1 MTVLY
6 VSKNTRAPDTPGSE
20 PHLQRRQ
27 RDAALAAWE
36 RADALHD
43 RKATEW
49 QAVLDK
55 DHAEIYKHA
64 AARLAKIYSDKER
77 YLHHKPR
84 ASKQHKKQLVQH
96 CRKPWKEPFH
106 RWQPHRSGYQ
116 RSACGER
123 VHQALTATTIEERLE
138 QVCPQLQ
145 LEASKS
151 RAPQPTQAN
160 PEKDHQSTGHCQSF
174 GQADQPAI
182 KHPAYPRRNKRVS
195 CINRLYDQP
204 HPGHASHTLW
214 QRGDRSHCKNCCTQT
229 QTDAQNRPILRIALQ
244 KTCKGAAIISGSP
257 PITEIFRRQTVKASQ
272 IETSHPEAGTP
283 ATASDTSQAHALL
296 PEGHEPQP
304 QSVRQA
310 QRNTSETTS
319 PLAPR
324 QLIYS
329 EATSA
334 PRAPGLSD
342 SQISQLP
349 ISELR
354 YAGSLQA
361 MTPSRLLACRSS
373 CPHQWKATSLQ
384 HQRSSNSWLR
394 SPRAHH
400 KLLRPCWRRGPSR
413 PGGLLLAGEVR
424 LQAAAAAAPAK
435 VPSCNSSKRHFRKNM
450 HTCIHSIPFHSIP
463 FHSIPFHSIHYITL
477 HYITLHC
484 IALHCITLHYITLHT

>member
-1 MTVLY
+1 MLSMTGKPLNGKLCLTRIMLRSTNMQQQDWLRSTPTRSAIFTTSQGRPNSTRSSLSNTVASLG
-6 VSKNTRAPDTPGSE
+6 KNLSTDGN
-20 PHLQRRQ
+20 H
-27 RDAALAAWE
+27 
-36 RADALHD
+36 
-43 RKATEW
+43 TEVGTN
-49 QAVLDK
+49 AVLVG
-55 DHAEIYKHA
+55 
-64 AARLAKIYSDKER
+64 KEST
-77 YLHHKPR
+77 KP
-84 ASKQHKKQLVQH
+84 S
-96 CRKPWKEPFH
+96 PP
-106 RWQPHRSGYQ
+106 
-116 RSACGER
+116 
-123 VHQALTATTIEERLE
+123 
-138 QVCPQLQ
+138 PQLKNDWNRCA
-145 LEASKS
+145 LNFSL
-151 RAPQPTQAN
+151 RPAN
-160 PEKDHQSTGHCQSF
+160 PERHSPHKPIQKKITRAQVTANLLAKQTNQQSNTQHTLEETKGYLASTGSTTNRIQ
-174 GQADQPAI
+174 DMPA
-182 KHPAYPRRNKRVS
+182 
-195 CINRLYDQP
+195 
-204 HPGHASHTLW
+204 TLCG
-214 QRGDRSHCKNCCTQT
+214 REEID
-229 QTDAQNRPILRIALQ
+229 RIARIVAPKRKLMLRTGQ
-244 KTCKGAAIISGSP
+244 SSELPSRRPAIISGSP

-463 FHSIPFHSIHYITL
+463 FHSIPFITL

-484 IALHCITLHYITLHT
+484 IALHCIALHYITLHYITYITYIIYIPYIPYITIHNHT